1 MKQTNNASLTRIL
14 HQWMRSLRPS
24 LGATRRAACAV
35 QIVYPAD
42 LSRLSFGRWRARASS
57 TIATAMLSVAGA
69 RQRPKSGAII
79 ASTDAIC
86 GLITTVTRQLS
97 ALLLALLLGGCG
109 GAGPGDAENAKV
121 DTGKVYRWKMV
132 TTWPANFP
140 VFQEAPEMFAENIR
154 TMSNGRLDIKVFAG
168 GELVPALQVFDAV
181 SQGAVEMGHGSAYYW
196 AGKVPAAQFFSTV
209 PFGMEHK
216 GVEAWLY
223 HGGGLELWNELY
235 EPFNVIALPI
245 GNTGVQMGGW
255 FNKKIETI
263 ADLKGLRMRIPG
275 LGGKVLDRAGG
286 NPVLMSG
293 GEVYTALERG
303 TIDATEWVG
312 PLHDLRLGLNR
323 AASYYYYPG
332 WHEPG
337 TVMELLINKARWDS
351 LPADLQNIVEQAAAA
366 NSVWAY
372 SAMEY
377 HNSQA
382 LEELFMKKNV
392 QVLPFPPDVLQELRA
407 ITVQTLADE
416 ADKDPDFKRVYEAY
430 MSFQEAY
437 QPWHRLTSQALEN

>member
-1 MKQTNNASLTRIL
+1 
-14 HQWMRSLRPS
+14 
-24 LGATRRAACAV
+24 
-35 QIVYPAD
+35 
-42 LSRLSFGRWRARASS
+42 
-57 TIATAMLSVAGA
+57 ML
-69 RQRPKSGAII
+69 
-79 ASTDAIC
+79 C
-86 GLITTVTRQLS
+86 
-97 ALLLALLLGGCG
+97 LLLAMVLGACG
-109 GAGPGDAENAKV
+109 TDAPVDGGTAV
-121 DTGKVYRWKMV
+121 IDTGKVYRWKMV

-140 VFQEAPEMFAENIR
+140 VFQEAPEMFAENVRI
-154 TMSNGRLDIKVFAG
+154 MSNGRLDINVFAG

-209 PFGMEHK
+209 PFGMEQK

-235 EPFNVIALPI
+235 EPFNMIALPI
-245 GNTGVQMGGW
+245 GNSGVQMGGW
-255 FNKKIETI
+255 FNKKIESI

-286 NPVLMSG
+286 NPILMSA

-337 TVMELLINKARWDS
+337 TELELLINKARWEG
-351 LPADLQNIVEQAAAA
+351 LPADLQEIVKQAAAA
-366 NSVWAY
+366 T
-372 SAMEY
+372 SAWTFSALEY
-377 HNSQA
+377 LNSQA
-382 LEELFMKKNV
+382 LKELSAKKNV
-392 QVLPFPPDVLQELRA
+392 QLLPFPAEVLEELRA
-407 ITVQTLADE
+407 ITTQTLEVE
-416 ADKDPDFKRVYEAY
+416 AGKDADFKRVYEAY
-430 MSFQEAY
+430 RAFQETY

>member
-1 MKQTNNASLTRIL
+1 MTIIQ
-14 HQWMRSLRPS
+14 RS
-24 LGATRRAACAV
+24 
-35 QIVYPAD
+35 I
-42 LSRLSFGRWRARASS
+42 
-57 TIATAMLSVAGA
+57 
-69 RQRPKSGAII
+69 QRSG
-79 ASTDAIC
+79 S
-86 GLITTVTRQLS
+86 
-97 ALLLALLLGGCG
+97 LLLALLLSACG
-109 GAGPGDAENAKV
+109 GGDAPRESGEVGV
-121 DTGKVYRWKMV
+121 DTGTTYRWKMV

-140 VFQEAPEMFAENIR
+140 VFQEAPERFAERVR

-181 SQGAVEMGHGSAYYW
+181 SQGAVELGHGSAYYW

-209 PFGMEHK
+209 PFGMEQK

-235 EPFNVIALPI
+235 EPFNVMALPI

-255 FNKKIETI
+255 FNKKIKSI

-275 LGGKVLDRAGG
+275 LGGKVLDQAGG

-293 GEVYTALERG
+293 GELYTALERG

-323 AASYYYYPG
+323 AARYYYYPG

-337 TVMELLINKARWDS
+337 TELELLINKPRWNS
-351 LPADLQNIVEQAAAA
+351 LPADLQEIVKQAAAA
-366 NSVWAY
+366 TGAWTY

-377 HNSQA
+377 HNSRA
-382 LEELFMKKNV
+382 LKELSTKKSV
-392 QVLPFPPDVLQELRA
+392 QVLPFPPDVMQELRA
-407 ITVQTLADE
+407 VTRQTLESE
-416 ADKDPDFKRVYEAY
+416 AAKDPEFKRVYESYLA
-430 MSFQEAY
+430 FQESY
-437 QPWHRLTSQALEN
+437 QPWHELTSRALETE

>member
-1 MKQTNNASLTRIL
+1 MTTIL
-14 HQWMRSLRPS
+14 QRS
-24 LGATRRAACAV
+24 GCV
-35 QIVYPAD
+35 
-42 LSRLSFGRWRARASS
+42 
-57 TIATAMLSVAGA
+57 
-69 RQRPKSGAII
+69 
-79 ASTDAIC
+79 
-86 GLITTVTRQLS
+86 
-97 ALLLALLLGGCG
+97 LLALLLAACG
-109 GAGPGDAENAKV
+109 GGAPQVEVGEDI

-140 VFQEAPEMFAENIR
+140 VFQEAPELFAENVRI
-154 TMSNGRLDIKVFAG
+154 MSNGRLDIKVFAG

-181 SQGAVEMGHGSAYYW
+181 SQGAVELGHGSAYYW

-209 PFGMEHK
+209 PFGMEQK

-235 EPFNVIALPI
+235 EPFGVMALPI

-255 FNKKIETI
+255 FNKKIESI

-293 GEVYTALERG
+293 GELYTALERG

-323 AASYYYYPG
+323 AARYYYYPG

-337 TVMELLINKARWDS
+337 TELELLINTARWNS
-351 LPADLQNIVEQAAAA
+351 LPADLQQVVRQAAAA
-366 NSVWAY
+366 TGAWAF
-372 SAMEY
+372 SAQEY
-377 HNSQA
+377 HNSRA
-382 LEELFMKKNV
+382 LKELFAKKNV
-392 QVLPFPPDVLQELRA
+392 EVLPFPRDVMRELRA
-407 ITVQTLADE
+407 VTRQTLEAE
-416 ADKDPDFKRVYEAY
+416 ADKDPDFKRVYAAY
-430 MSFQEAY
+430 LAFQESY
-437 QPWHRLTSQALEN
+437 RPWHELTSRALERE

>member
-1 MKQTNNASLTRIL
+1 MQQFL
-14 HQWMRSLRPS
+14 
-24 LGATRRAACAV
+24 
-35 QIVYPAD
+35 
-42 LSRLSFGRWRARASS
+42 F
-57 TIATAMLSVAGA
+57 
-69 RQRPKSGAII
+69 
-79 ASTDAIC
+79 
-86 GLITTVTRQLS
+86 
-97 ALLLALLLGGCG
+97 LLLAVMLNACGSGG
-109 GAGPGDAENAKV
+109 PEEAENAAI
-121 DTGKVYRWKMV
+121 DTGKIHRWKMV

-140 VFQEAPEMFAENIR
+140 VFQEAPEMFAENVRI
-154 TMSNGRLDIKVFAG
+154 MSNGRLDINVFAG

-209 PFGMEHK
+209 PFGMEQK

-245 GNTGVQMGGW
+245 GNSGVQMGGW

-286 NPVLMSG
+286 NPILMSA

-323 AASYYYYPG
+323 AATYYYYPG

-337 TVMELLINKARWDS
+337 AEMELLINRARWDS
-351 LPADLQNIVEQAAAA
+351 LPADLQQIVKQAAAA
-366 NSVWAY
+366 TGAWTF

-377 HNSQA
+377 HNSRA
-382 LEELFMKKNV
+382 LKELSEKKNV
-392 QVLPFPPDVLQELRA
+392 QMLPFPRDVLQALRSV
-407 ITVQTLADE
+407 TRQTLESE
-416 ADKDPDFKRVYEAY
+416 AEKDPEFKRVYESYLA
-430 MSFQEAY
+430 FQDSY
-437 QPWHRLTSQALEN
+437 QPWHRLTSKELQTD